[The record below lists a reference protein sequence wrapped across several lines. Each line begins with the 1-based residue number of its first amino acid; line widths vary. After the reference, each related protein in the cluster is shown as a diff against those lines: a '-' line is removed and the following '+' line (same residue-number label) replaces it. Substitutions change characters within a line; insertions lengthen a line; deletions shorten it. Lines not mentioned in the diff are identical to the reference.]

1 MFTETLIDALRNL
14 IVEHRVKLGWS
25 RWAAE
30 VFADTL

>member
-1 MFTETLIDALRNL
+1 MFIEALIDTLRQL
-14 IVEHRVKLGWS
+14 VVEHRVKLGWP